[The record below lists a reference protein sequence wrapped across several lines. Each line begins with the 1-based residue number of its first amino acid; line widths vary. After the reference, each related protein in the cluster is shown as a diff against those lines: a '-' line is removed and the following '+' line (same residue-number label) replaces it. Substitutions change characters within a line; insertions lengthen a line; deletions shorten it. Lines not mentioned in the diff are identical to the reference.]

1 MRAADLGSC
10 VNVTTQWAWWQT
22 TRTARQGL
30 ALGCLFAAIGAGQL
44 ILGASPSGLG
54 WNLVLGVIWLAV
66 AAVQLGSAAA
76 LWRHE
81 RSAATRT
88 NPEKL
93 ENPQNIEEPR

>member
-1 MRAADLGSC
+1 MRTADLGSC
-10 VNVTTQWAWWQT
+10 AMVTTRWAWWQT

-44 ILGASPSGLG
+44 ILGTSPSGLG
-54 WNLVLGVIWLAV
+54 WNLVLGAIWLTV

-81 RSAATRT
+81 RSASTRT
-88 NPEKL
+88 NS
-93 ENPQNIEEPR
+93 ENPEVIEEPR